1 MPSPAAIAFLD
12 ALVRGRTL
20 SSLAKDPRLR
30 PISLVERRIYLHAA
44 LASYVAA
51 WESYIERLVGNI
63 FTDTSDP
70 LLAKFRAGWNRL
82 RIIFIL
88 LLGNSRELLANFTG
102 YDPIND
108 WTWPVRRMSG
118 PIVRAR
124 LNEILHV
131 RHSFAH
137 GFAMPSY
144 AWNTSSAGEVRL
156 TIQNLRDTDA
166 FFLNLVRKSD
176 LGMRLHLQQKLG
188 GLSFGSA
195 QKRIL
200 VCVGQS
206 SVLHLW
212 LGSGRNGHTFG
223 WICRAASWIAGS
235 SPPMTRYG
243 R

>member
-1 MPSPAAIAFLD
+1 ME
-12 ALVRGRTL
+12 
-20 SSLAKDPRLR
+20 SSANYFHTPN
-30 PISLVERRIYLHAA
+30 
-44 LASYVAA
+44 
-51 WESYIERLVGNI
+51 WE
-63 FTDTSDP
+63 
-70 LLAKFRAGWNRL
+70 
-82 RIIFIL
+82 
-88 LLGNSRELLANFTG
+88 NSRELLANFTG

-195 QKRIL
+195 HKRIL

-206 SVLHLW
+206 SVWHLW

-235 SPPMTRYG
+235 SPAMTRYG
-243 R
+243 RERTHAQILLPRPRRRRRAAALPI